1 MVYGWFY
8 GWLEGC
14 QLSSCFRNVV
24 LPIFYPN
31 YYYWPKYSLQVL
43 PKRANSQKWEKSIPP
58 STHFRIIYSLRS
70 FQTTQL
76 PTTHPLTPTKTHPRK
91 NVFLWGFSLNCFSR
105 WCLENFP
112 RICLIPRHYKSIF
125 VLQSREGGGGGCF
138 HNKHA

>member
-1 MVYGWFY
+1 MGDWRVASCRHVSVMLFSPFFTQIITTDLNIHCKY
-8 GWLEGC
+8 C
-14 QLSSCFRNVV
+14 Q
-24 LPIFYPN
+24 
-31 YYYWPKYSLQVL
+31 
-43 PKRANSQKWEKSIPP
+43 KRANSQKWEKSIPP

-112 RICLIPRHYKSIF
+112 RICIIPRHHKSIF